1 VDEVTSAERNSEPRE
16 PGPDAGQL
24 VRAVVEYDGT
34 QYFGFQIQANAATI
48 QGGLEAALQKIG
60 GAPVRIVGGGR
71 TDAGVHAAGQVISF
85 RFPWAH
91 PLDDL
96 LRAMNAHLPPDIAVK
111 AIAAAPEGFH
121 ARFSATGRRYRYSLF
136 GSRIRSPLLERYA
149 WRVDAEPDM
158 ALLNAASDL
167 LIGEKDFGAFGDAPS
182 GDSTVRCIRS
192 AAWRRHGPLL
202 VWDVE
207 ANAFLRRMVRTLVG
221 TMVSVATGQRSL
233 EGMAQLLS
241 SQDRS
246 LVAPP
251 APATGLCFMEVLY

>member
-1 VDEVTSAERNSEPRE
+1 MDEVTSAERNSEPRE

-24 VRAVVEYDGT
+24 IRAVVEYDGT
-34 QYFGFQIQANAATI
+34 QYFGFQIQASAPTI
-48 QGGLEAALQKIG
+48 QGELETALRKIV
-60 GAPVRIVGGGR
+60 GAPVRIVGSGR
-71 TDAGVHAAGQVISF
+71 TDAGVHAAGQIISF
-85 RFPWAH
+85 RFAWPH

-121 ARFSATGRRYRYSLF
+121 ARFSAVGRRYRYSLF

-149 WRVDAEPDM
+149 WRVDVEPDLG
-158 ALLNAASDL
+158 LLNAASGL

-192 AAWRRHGPLL
+192 AAWRRHGTLL
-202 VWDVE
+202 MWDVE

-221 TMVSVATGQRSL
+221 TMVAVAAGQKSMEQL
-233 EGMAQLLS
+233 AWLLS

-246 LVAPP
+246 LAAPP
-251 APATGLCFMEVLY
+251 APAAGLCLMEVLY